1 MSFGIPELEY
11 SRFNIRVDDWMQAGR
26 QEAQAPQSHY
36 LRHDTAGD
44 GDNVRSAL
52 FAAGGTDGI
61 HTIAADLLAD
71 HLWDR
76 SNVLLYVGRI
86 AQTLVLS

>member
-1 MSFGIPELEY
+1 MSFRNPVLEF
-11 SRFNIRVDDWMQAGR
+11 SRYNIRVGDLMQAVR
-26 QEAQAPQSHY
+26 QEAKAPQSHY

-61 HTIAADLLAD
+61 HTIATSLLAD

-76 SNVLLYVGRI
+76 SNVLSVGRI
-86 AQTLVLS
+86 EQTLVLS